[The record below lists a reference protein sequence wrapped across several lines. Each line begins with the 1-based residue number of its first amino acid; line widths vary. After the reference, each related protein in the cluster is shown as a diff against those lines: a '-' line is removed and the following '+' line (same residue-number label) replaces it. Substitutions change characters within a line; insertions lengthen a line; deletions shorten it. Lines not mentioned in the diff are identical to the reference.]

1 MLSWSGIIVQGIAFE
16 SGGLFFFLEWQKPK
30 VIRNKMDTVTTVWI
44 QNYLTSIIGV
54 IVDVD

>member
-30 VIRNKMDTVTTVWI
+30 VIRNKMDTV
-44 QNYLTSIIGV
+44 QNYLTNIIGV